1 MSLRDIIT
9 ELRSGTPD
17 PVKAARWLRYAGYAC
32 FLAAAWNA
40 AFTFFDSEGL
50 SKLPLPPYFNEGLV
64 VLVVAG
70 CLFILSSRGVAEKN
84 TAAVLWGQLAIILVV
99 ALLAS
104 FSYWMMWMPDKT
116 GFGDDQ
122 VPGGWF
128 GYFWSAA
135 CVLVSLQFFVPA
147 FFAFGYLQRLKP
159 VIDHNTAIGVMTPPA
174 PAPGIASDQDNY
186 CHALLP
192 FGVHTTFF
200 VVLATGMVLII
211 LVGHFVEGIGMHGVF
226 LPMFLVIFFG
236 PILYNY
242 IPSPFQKQRRAV
254 NVATGGGSIFL
265 LNGSWPFFRLLIY
278 PDGIEIRFFLH
289 AWFIPYTR
297 LESVTLNRS
306 FLTKALLIR
315 SDLPKV
321 PSRIRFY
328 SLRKKDLLAQIEA
341 CQKRDGQ

>member
-1 MSLRDIIT
+1 MSLRDIIS
-9 ELRSGTPD
+9 ELRSKTPD
-17 PVKAARWLRYAGYAC
+17 AVKAARWLRYAGYAC

-40 AFTFFDSEGL
+40 AFTFFDPEGIAE
-50 SKLPLPPYFNEGLV
+50 LPMPPYFNEGLV
-64 VLVVAG
+64 MLVVAG
-70 CLFILSSRGVAEKN
+70 GLFMLSGRGMAEKSPG
-84 TAAVLWGQLAIILVV
+84 AVMWGQMAIILVV

-104 FSYWMMWMPDKT
+104 FIFWMMGMPGKM
-116 GFGDDQ
+116 GFGKGQ
-122 VPGGWF
+122 GPGEWF
-128 GYFWSAA
+128 DLIWPAA

-147 FFAFGYLQRLKP
+147 FFAFGYLRRLKP
-159 VIDHNTAIGVMTPPA
+159 VLDNHTAIGGMA
-174 PAPGIASDQDNY
+174 PSAPVPGIASDQDGY

-192 FGVHTTFF
+192 FGVHITFF
-200 VVLATGMVLII
+200 VVFATGM
-211 LVGHFVEGIGMHGVF
+211 LVIFLVSRLVEGVGLHGVF
-226 LPMFLVIFFG
+226 LPMFLVLFFG

-297 LESVTLNRS
+297 LASVTLNRS
-306 FLTKALLIR
+306 FLTKSLLIC

-341 CQKRDGQ
+341 CQKRNGQ